1 MNHESV
7 RTRTASMHRSS
18 NPASCG
24 SDPAPARHGRPLRLP
39 IGLATDPCADDEAR
53 EASRGRRFGVIG
65 AGLVSAAIA
74 AAITAPAG
82 AMQPQSADD
91 PELAGAGDVAD
102 VAELIPS
109 AASGIPPILPG
120 QEAGAHQKP
129 KPAGDAA
136 ATGDAPREWFGGAPW
151 WEWSTMTGDWAGAR
165 TGLSEAGIDFAGSA
179 VTEWSDV
186 FSGGEADRSAFRFL
200 LDLNATFDLGVLAGL
215 EGGSVFIDFQTGDT
229 GVGAQFHGGF
239 QAYSNIAIEGSIT
252 QVSQLWYE
260 QWLFD
265 ELLRVKVG
273 KVDANAEFAAIA
285 PAAGFINASAGFS
298 PAIFALPTY
307 PNPATSVN
315 LFVYPCDE
323 FYAGAGLYDG
333 ATAVDGVPTGSR
345 GPAGFFN
352 DDDSDDWFGIAEAG
366 LLFDAVGPM
375 NSVRIAVGGWWH
387 SGEFTRW
394 DGGIEDGTAGFYALA
409 EGRFWTPAGVDLAD
423 DEDGRGLWG
432 FLQYGA
438 ANEDVST
445 VAQQFGGGVSLTG
458 TLPGRDADSA
468 GVYLSLVDFS
478 GDPAAGF
485 TDDEFS
491 IEFFYDIEV
500 TPWFHVKPDI
510 QWFQNPGGG
519 ATEDALVG
527 TLRCIITF

>member
-1 MNHESV
+1 MTIE
-7 RTRTASMHRSS
+7 
-18 NPASCG
+18 
-24 SDPAPARHGRPLRLP
+24 APA
-39 IGLATDPCADDEAR
+39 EAR
-53 EASRGRRFGVIG
+53 HT
-65 AGLVSAAIA
+65 L
-74 AAITAPAG
+74 PAG
-82 AMQPQSADD
+82 HYYS
-91 PELAGAGDVAD
+91 PEQYAF
-102 VAELIPS
+102 E
-109 AASGIPPILPG
+109 
-120 QEAGAHQKP
+120 QE
-129 KPAGDAA
+129 
-136 ATGDAPREWFGGAPW
+136 
-151 WEWSTMTGDWAGAR
+151 
-165 TGLSEAGIDFAGSA
+165 
-179 VTEWSDV
+179 
-186 FSGGEADRSAFRFL
+186 
-200 LDLNATFDLGVLAGL
+200 
-215 EGGSVFIDFQTGDT
+215 
-229 GVGAQFHGGF
+229 
-239 QAYSNIAIEGSIT
+239 
-252 QVSQLWYE
+252 QLWYE

-265 ELLRVKVG
+265 EAVRVKVG
-273 KVDANAEFAAIA
+273 KVDANAEFAYIS

-315 LFVYPCDE
+315 LFVYPCDD

-345 GPAGFFN
+345 GPAGFFS
-352 DDDSDDWFGIAEAG
+352 DDDSDDWFAIAEAG
-366 LLFDAVGPM
+366 VLFDAAGPV
-375 NSVRIAVGGWWH
+375 NSVRLAVGGWWH
-387 SGEFTRW
+387 SGEFTRF

-409 EGRFWTPAGVDLAD
+409 EGRFWTPEGVDRAD
-423 DEDGRGLWG
+423 DDDARGLWG

-438 ANEDVST
+438 ANDEVSS

-478 GDPAAGF
+478 GDPSAGF

-500 TPWFHVKPDI
+500 TPWLHVKPDI